1 MTGEDVMSER
11 STRATGACLCGG
23 VKYEVRGPL
32 REVII
37 CHCGQCRRT
46 HGHVAAYTSAAR
58 GDVMFHEPST
68 LKWYASSDRARR
80 GFCSECGASLFW
92 EPLGEGRLAIA
103 ASSLDAP
110 TGLTTEC
117 HVYTADA
124 GDYYEI
130 PEDVPHYRGSHRDG

>member
-1 MTGEDVMSER
+1 MSER
-11 STRATGACLCGG
+11 ATRATGACLCGG
-23 VKYEVRGPL
+23 VKFEVRGPL
-32 REVII
+32 REVIV

-46 HGHVAAYTSAAR
+46 HGHAAAYTSAAQA
-58 GDVMFHEPST
+58 DVVFHAQST

-103 ASSLDAP
+103 AGSLDTP
-110 TGLTTEC
+110 TGLTTER
-117 HVYTADA
+117 HVFIDDA

-130 PEDVPHYRGSHRDG
+130 PEDVPHHHGSHYDG